1 MANEWYTLDN
11 AAKIFPA
18 VYKRSDTNS
27 YRLSAL
33 LKENI
38 DPNILKKA
46 TIDALKRF
54 PSLCVKLKR
63 GAFWYYLEHNYNTPI
78 IEEEDPYLFNS
89 VHIHTHNG
97 FMFTV
102 SYFGRRISLEMF
114 HALTDGTGASEFLK
128 TIVYY
133 YLIHTGKD
141 IKNDGS
147 VQTDEVEKLSAETLD
162 DFNENYESKVK
173 APDKEPRAFQMK
185 GKYYKDNWTGLV
197 QLIAEVDNLKQV
209 AHKYDATITGL
220 MGAVILYSL
229 YNVYFKDKKTPKHNL
244 RLFLPINARKYF
256 NSHSMRN
263 FMLYT
268 RTTGEFRNKSLTFED
283 VVGYVKDTLS
293 KVNRDLLMRQLVS
306 NVNIEKNFL
315 VKILPLPIKNFIMR
329 IAYKM
334 HGQDSNT
341 VSFSNLGKLTI
352 PEDMSPFIERFEF
365 MIGVS
370 KLSPVNMG
378 AVSVNNTF
386 VFSYASKFVDRDVIQ
401 QIASNMASLGIKVTV
416 ETNDLEVE

>member
-197 QLIAEVDNLKQV
+197 QLIADVDNLKQV

>member
-133 YLIHTGKD
+133 YLIHNGKD

-197 QLIAEVDNLKQV
+197 QLIADVDNLKQV

>member
-173 APDKEPRAFQMK
+173 APDKEPKAFQMK
-185 GKYYKDNWTGLV
+185 GKHYKDNWTGLV
-197 QLIAEVDNLKQV
+197 QLIADVDNLKQV

-268 RTTGEFRNKSLTFED
+268 RTTGEFRNKSITFED

-306 NVNIEKNFL
+306 NVNVEKNVL

>member
-114 HALTDGTGASEFLK
+114 HAGASEFLK

-173 APDKEPRAFQMK
+173 APDKEPRAFQIK
-185 GKYYKDNWTGLV
+185 GKHYKDNWTGLV
-197 QLIAEVDNLKQV
+197 QLIADVDNLKQV

>member
-268 RTTGEFRNKSLTFED
+268 RTTGEFRNKSLT
-283 VVGYVKDTLS
+283 
-293 KVNRDLLMRQLVS
+293 
-306 NVNIEKNFL
+306 L

>member
-1 MANEWYTLDN
+1 MAIEWYTLDN

-33 LKENI
+33 LKEDINP
-38 DPNILKKA
+38 DILKKA

-133 YLIHTGKD
+133 YLIHNGKD

>member
-173 APDKEPRAFQMK
+173 APDKEPRAFQIK

>member
-133 YLIHTGKD
+133 YLIHNGKD

-173 APDKEPRAFQMK
+173 APDKEPRAFQIK
-185 GKYYKDNWTGLV
+185 GKHYKDNWTGLV
-197 QLIAEVDNLKQV
+197 QLIADVDNLKQV

-268 RTTGEFRNKSLTFED
+268 RTTGEFRNKSITFED

-306 NVNIEKNFL
+306 NVNVEKNVL

-352 PEDMSPFIERFEF
+352 PEDMAPYIERFEF

-401 QIASNMASLGIKVTV
+401 QIASNMANLGIKVTV

>member
-197 QLIAEVDNLKQV
+197 QLIADVDNLKQV

-268 RTTGEFRNKSLTFED
+268 RTTGEFRNKSITFED

-370 KLSPVNMG
+370 KLSPVNLG

>member
-78 IEEEDPYLFNS
+78 IEEEDSYLFNS

-133 YLIHTGKD
+133 YLIHNGKD

>member
-1 MANEWYTLDN
+1 MAIEWYTLDN

-33 LKENI
+33 LKEDINP
-38 DPNILKKA
+38 DILKKA

-78 IEEEDPYLFNS
+78 IEEEDPYLLNY

-185 GKYYKDNWTGLV
+185 GKHYKDNWTGLV
-197 QLIAEVDNLKQV
+197 QLIADVDNLKEV

-220 MGAVILYSL
+220 MGAIILYSL
-229 YNVYFKDKKTPKHNL
+229 YNVYFKGKKTPKHNL

-268 RTTGEFRNKSLTFED
+268 RTTGEFRNKSITFED
-283 VVGYVKDTLS
+283 AVGYVKDTLS

-306 NVNIEKNFL
+306 NVNVEKNVL

-352 PEDMSPFIERFEF
+352 PEDMAPYIERFEF

-401 QIASNMASLGIKVTV
+401 QIASNMANLGIKVTV
-416 ETNDLEVE
+416 EANDLEVE

>member
-173 APDKEPRAFQMK
+173 APDKEPRAFQIK
-185 GKYYKDNWTGLV
+185 GKHYKDNWTGLV
-197 QLIAEVDNLKQV
+197 QLIADVDNLKQV

-283 VVGYVKDTLS
+283 VVSYVKDTLS

-341 VSFSNLGKLTI
+341 VSFSNLGKLTM

>member
-1 MANEWYTLDN
+1 MAIEWYTLDN

-33 LKENI
+33 LKEDINP
-38 DPNILKKA
+38 DILKKA

-185 GKYYKDNWTGLV
+185 GKHYKDNWTGLV
-197 QLIAEVDNLKQV
+197 QLIADVDNLKEV

-220 MGAVILYSL
+220 MGAIILYSL
-229 YNVYFKDKKTPKHNL
+229 YNVYFKGKKTPKHNL

-268 RTTGEFRNKSLTFED
+268 RTTGEFRNKSITFED
-283 VVGYVKDTLS
+283 AVGYVKDTLS

-306 NVNIEKNFL
+306 NVNVEKNVL

-352 PEDMSPFIERFEF
+352 PEDMAPYIERFEF

-401 QIASNMASLGIKVTV
+401 QIASNMANLGIKVTV
-416 ETNDLEVE
+416 EANDLEVE

>member
-133 YLIHTGKD
+133 YLIHNGKD

-185 GKYYKDNWTGLV
+185 GKYYKDNWSGLV
-197 QLIAEVDNLKQV
+197 QLIADVDNLKQV

>member
-63 GAFWYYLEHNYNTPI
+63 GVFWYYLEHNYNTPI

-173 APDKEPRAFQMK
+173 APDKEPRAFQIK
-185 GKYYKDNWTGLV
+185 GKHYKDNWTGLV
-197 QLIAEVDNLKQV
+197 QLIADVDNLKQV

-401 QIASNMASLGIKVTV
+401 QIASNMANLGIKVTV

>member
-173 APDKEPRAFQMK
+173 APDKEPRAFQIK
-185 GKYYKDNWTGLV
+185 GKHYKDNWTGLV
-197 QLIAEVDNLKQV
+197 QLIADVDNLKQV

-268 RTTGEFRNKSLTFED
+268 RTTGEFRNKSLTFEN
-283 VVGYVKDTLS
+283 VVDYVKDTLS

-401 QIASNMASLGIKVTV
+401 QIASNMANLGIKVTV

>member
-54 PSLCVKLKR
+54 PSLYVKLKR

-185 GKYYKDNWTGLV
+185 GKHYKDNWTGLV
-197 QLIAEVDNLKQV
+197 QLIADVDNLKQV

>member
-33 LKENI
+33 LKEDI
-38 DPNILKKA
+38 DPDILKKA

-162 DFNENYESKVK
+162 DFNENYEAKVK
-173 APDKEPRAFQMK
+173 APDKEPRAFQIK
-185 GKYYKDNWTGLV
+185 GKHYKDNWTGLV
-197 QLIAEVDNLKQV
+197 QLIADVDNLKQV

-220 MGAVILYSL
+220 MGAVILFSL

-352 PEDMSPFIERFEF
+352 PEDMAPFIERFEF

-378 AVSVNNTF
+378 AVSVNNIF

-401 QIASNMASLGIKVTV
+401 QIASNMANLGIKVTV

>member
-46 TIDALKRF
+46 TTDALKRF

-133 YLIHTGKD
+133 YLIHNGKD

-197 QLIAEVDNLKQV
+197 QLIADVDNLKQV

-378 AVSVNNTF
+378 AISVNNTF

>member
-173 APDKEPRAFQMK
+173 APDKEPRAFQIK
-185 GKYYKDNWTGLV
+185 GKHYKDNWTGLV
-197 QLIAEVDNLKQV
+197 QLIADVDNLKQV

>member
-173 APDKEPRAFQMK
+173 APDKEPRAFQIK
-185 GKYYKDNWTGLV
+185 GKHYKDNWTGLV

-268 RTTGEFRNKSLTFED
+268 RTTGEFRNKSLTFEN
-283 VVGYVKDTLS
+283 VVDYVKDTLS

>member
-1 MANEWYTLDN
+1 
-11 AAKIFPA
+11 
-18 VYKRSDTNS
+18 
-27 YRLSAL
+27 
-33 LKENI
+33 
-38 DPNILKKA
+38 
-46 TIDALKRF
+46 
-54 PSLCVKLKR
+54 
-63 GAFWYYLEHNYNTPI
+63 
-78 IEEEDPYLFNS
+78 
-89 VHIHTHNG
+89 
-97 FMFTV
+97 
-102 SYFGRRISLEMF
+102 
-114 HALTDGTGASEFLK
+114 
-128 TIVYY
+128 
-133 YLIHTGKD
+133 
-141 IKNDGS
+141 
-147 VQTDEVEKLSAETLD
+147 
-162 DFNENYESKVK
+162 
-173 APDKEPRAFQMK
+173 MK

-197 QLIAEVDNLKQV
+197 QLIADVDNLKQV

>member
-33 LKENI
+33 LKEDI
-38 DPNILKKA
+38 DPDILKKA

-162 DFNENYESKVK
+162 DFNENYEAKVK
-173 APDKEPRAFQMK
+173 APDKEPRAFQIK
-185 GKYYKDNWTGLV
+185 GKHYKDNWTGLV
-197 QLIAEVDNLKQV
+197 QLIADVDNLKQV

-220 MGAVILYSL
+220 MGAVILFSL

-352 PEDMSPFIERFEF
+352 PEDMAPFIERFEF

-401 QIASNMASLGIKVTV
+401 QIASNMANLVIKVTV

>member
-1 MANEWYTLDN
+1 MAIEWYTLDN

-33 LKENI
+33 LKEDINP
-38 DPNILKKA
+38 DILKKA

-185 GKYYKDNWTGLV
+185 GKHYKDNWTGLV
-197 QLIAEVDNLKQV
+197 QLIADVDNLKEI

-268 RTTGEFRNKSLTFED
+268 RTTGEFRNKSITFED

-306 NVNIEKNFL
+306 NVNVEKNVL

-352 PEDMSPFIERFEF
+352 PEDMAPYIERFEF

-401 QIASNMASLGIKVTV
+401 QIASNMANLGIKVTV

>member
-1 MANEWYTLDN
+1 MAIEWYTLDN

-33 LKENI
+33 LKEDINP
-38 DPNILKKA
+38 DILKKA

-268 RTTGEFRNKSLTFED
+268 RTTGEFRNKSITFED

-306 NVNIEKNFL
+306 NVNVEKNVL

-352 PEDMSPFIERFEF
+352 PEDMAPYIERIEF

-401 QIASNMASLGIKVTV
+401 QIASNMANLGIKVTV

>member
-185 GKYYKDNWTGLV
+185 GKHYKDNWTGLV
-197 QLIAEVDNLKQV
+197 QLIADVDNLKQV

-268 RTTGEFRNKSLTFED
+268 RTTGEFRNKSLTFEN

>member
-54 PSLCVKLKR
+54 PSLYVKLKR

-185 GKYYKDNWTGLV
+185 GKHYKDNWTGLV
-197 QLIAEVDNLKQV
+197 QLIADVDNLKQV

-283 VVGYVKDTLS
+283 IVGYVKDTLS

>member
-1 MANEWYTLDN
+1 MRYTLDN

-133 YLIHTGKD
+133 YLIHNGKD

>member
-133 YLIHTGKD
+133 YLIHNGKD

-197 QLIAEVDNLKQV
+197 QLIADVDNLKQV

-378 AVSVNNTF
+378 AISVNNTF

>member
-133 YLIHTGKD
+133 YLIHNGKD

-197 QLIAEVDNLKQV
+197 QLIAEVDNLRQV

-306 NVNIEKNFL
+306 NVNVEKNVL

>member
-1 MANEWYTLDN
+1 MDSFRLN
-11 AAKIFPA
+11 
-18 VYKRSDTNS
+18 TNS

-33 LKENI
+33 LKEDINP
-38 DPNILKKA
+38 DILEKA

-185 GKYYKDNWTGLV
+185 GKHYKDNWTGLV
-197 QLIAEVDNLKQV
+197 QLIADVDNLKEV

-220 MGAVILYSL
+220 MGAIILYSL
-229 YNVYFKDKKTPKHNL
+229 YNVYFKGKKTPKHNL

-268 RTTGEFRNKSLTFED
+268 RTTGEFRNKSITFED

-306 NVNIEKNFL
+306 NVNVEKNVL

-329 IAYKM
+329 IAYKL

-352 PEDMSPFIERFEF
+352 PEDMAPYIERFEF

-401 QIASNMASLGIKVTV
+401 QIASNMANLGIKVTV

>member
-133 YLIHTGKD
+133 YLIHNGKD

-197 QLIAEVDNLKQV
+197 QLIAEVDNLRQV

>member
-173 APDKEPRAFQMK
+173 APDKEPRAFQIK
-185 GKYYKDNWTGLV
+185 GKHYKDNWTGLV
-197 QLIAEVDNLKQV
+197 QLIADVDNLKQV

-268 RTTGEFRNKSLTFED
+268 RTTGEFRNKSLTFEN
-283 VVGYVKDTLS
+283 VVDYVKDTLS

>member
-133 YLIHTGKD
+133 YLIHNGKD

>member
-133 YLIHTGKD
+133 YLIHNGKD

-173 APDKEPRAFQMK
+173 APDKEPKAFQMK
-185 GKYYKDNWTGLV
+185 GKHYKDNWTGLV
-197 QLIAEVDNLKQV
+197 QLIADVDNLKQV

-268 RTTGEFRNKSLTFED
+268 RTTGEFRNKSITFED

-306 NVNIEKNFL
+306 NVNVEKNVL

>member
-78 IEEEDPYLFNS
+78 IEEEDSYLFNS

>member
-1 MANEWYTLDN
+1 MASEWYTLDN

-33 LKENI
+33 LKEEINP
-38 DPNILKKA
+38 DILKKA

-102 SYFGRRISLEMF
+102 SYFGKRISLEMF

-133 YLIHTGKD
+133 YLIHSGKN
-141 IKNDGS
+141 IQNDGS
-147 VQTDEVEKLSAETLD
+147 VQTDEVEQLSAETLD
-162 DFNENYESKVK
+162 DFNENYEAKVK
-173 APDKEPRAFQMK
+173 APDKEPRAFQMT
-185 GKYYKDNWTGLV
+185 GKHYKDNWTGLV
-197 QLIAEVDNLKQV
+197 QLIANVDNLKEV

-220 MGAVILYSL
+220 MGAIILYSL
-229 YNVYFKDKKTPKHNL
+229 YNVYFKGKKTPKHNL

-283 VVGYVKDTLS
+283 VVCYVKDTLS
-293 KVNRDLLMRQLVS
+293 KVNRDMLMRQLVS
-306 NVNIEKNFL
+306 NVNVEKNVF

-352 PEDMSPFIERFEF
+352 PESMSPFIERFEF

-378 AVSVNNTF
+378 AVSINNTF
-386 VFSYASKFVDRDVIQ
+386 VFSYASKFVDRNVIQ
-401 QIASNMASLGIKVTV
+401 QIAYNMANLGIKVTV

>member
-185 GKYYKDNWTGLV
+185 GKHYKDNWTGLV
-197 QLIAEVDNLKQV
+197 QLIADVDNLKQV

-283 VVGYVKDTLS
+283 IVGYVKDTLS

>member
-1 MANEWYTLDN
+1 MAIEWYTLDN

-33 LKENI
+33 LKEDINP
-38 DPNILKKA
+38 DILKKA

-185 GKYYKDNWTGLV
+185 GKHYKDNWTGLV
-197 QLIAEVDNLKQV
+197 QLIADVDNLKEV

-220 MGAVILYSL
+220 MGAIILYSL
-229 YNVYFKDKKTPKHNL
+229 YNVYFKGKKTPKHNL

-268 RTTGEFRNKSLTFED
+268 RTTGEFRNKSITFED

-306 NVNIEKNFL
+306 NVNVEKNVL

-352 PEDMSPFIERFEF
+352 PEDMAPYIERFEF

-401 QIASNMASLGIKVTV
+401 QIASNMANLCIKVTV

>member
-185 GKYYKDNWTGLV
+185 GKHYKDNWTGLV
-197 QLIAEVDNLKQV
+197 QLIADVDNLKQV